1 MEGYININVLFYSIL
16 LLPVYMFYK
25 ISNLN
30 TKQTKRKGRG
40 GAIFFNKKLRQ
51 SFRAKHEKQLRPT
64 SREKKIGMKFV
75 SSKFCHF

>member
-30 TKQTKRKGRG
+30 TKQTERKGG
-40 GAIFFNKKLRQ
+40 GGLFFSIKN
-51 SFRAKHEKQLRPT
+51 
-64 SREKKIGMKFV
+64 
-75 SSKFCHF
+75 

>member
-30 TKQTKRKGRG
+30 TKQTERKGRG
-40 GAIFFNKKLRQ
+40 GGLFFSIKN
-51 SFRAKHEKQLRPT
+51 
-64 SREKKIGMKFV
+64 
-75 SSKFCHF
+75 